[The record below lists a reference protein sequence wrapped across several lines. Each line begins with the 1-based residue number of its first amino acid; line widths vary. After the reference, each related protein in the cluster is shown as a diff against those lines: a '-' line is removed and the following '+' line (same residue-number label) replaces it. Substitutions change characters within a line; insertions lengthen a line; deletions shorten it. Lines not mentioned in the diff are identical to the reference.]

1 MRPTPKE
8 FLGVGNP
15 AADYLAT
22 LDDVIY
28 ADNLGFS
35 EHIPTREAWAA
46 LFNLGQKSRDRGS
59 FSGSTPSL
67 LTVLLRENN
76 YTITT
81 GFSGDYFGWQQ
92 GEFVDNYFRGE
103 VARLVRDLSCTT
115 AKGGLG
121 FCSKFS
127 ERMYSIIF
135 SKDTYRESRNRSV
148 REWPATVIDLIDR
161 AEQGET
167 GPVFSAFYIYKPI
180 GHTGANYVH
189 DDPEMFEEYRR
200 YFVDAAKRAREVV
213 HEIDRLR
220 RRYPE
225 SIFIISGDHGPYL
238 SRSAP
243 EEGEKDRRFIVLDRH
258 GVALALL
265 NASSLCEWSRGW
277 LSRQRYLTPSRMLA
291 ASLACNG
298 ESRQL
303 VERFTDNE
311 EFIRFGESFAGVG
324 GTDVSR
330 KWNPVDSKAPPT

>member
-1 MRPTPKE
+1 
-8 FLGVGNP
+8 
-15 AADYLAT
+15 
-22 LDDVIY
+22 
-28 ADNLGFS
+28 
-35 EHIPTREAWAA
+35 
-46 LFNLGQKSRDRGS
+46 
-59 FSGSTPSL
+59 
-67 LTVLLRENN
+67 
-76 YTITT
+76 
-81 GFSGDYFGWQQ
+81 
-92 GEFVDNYFRGE
+92 
-103 VARLVRDLSCTT
+103 
-115 AKGGLG
+115 
-121 FCSKFS
+121 
-127 ERMYSIIF
+127 MYSMIF
-135 SKDTYRESRNRSV
+135 WKDTDSESRNRAV
-148 REWPATVIDLIDR
+148 REWPATVIDLIHR

-200 YFVDAAKRAREVV
+200 YFVDEAKRARDVV

-225 SIFIISGDHGPYL
+225 SIFILSGDHGPYL

-243 EEGEKDRRFIVLDRH
+243 EQDRRFIVLDRH

-303 VERFTDNE
+303 VEHFTDNE
-311 EFIRFGESFAGVG
+311 EFIRFGGSFTGVG

-330 KWNPVDSKAPPT
+330 NRNPVDSKSPPT